1 MPDILISIRDGM
13 KKLLLLKHDD
23 GRGGGPAHIN
33 THRFNPGNNKNAG
46 NKRIVQFDLC
56 WSVQGYL
63 IEFLHMMISFG
74 FGWYVKG
81 SAISFRSFQRSHNT
95 PTHTVINS
103 FLMHLSLGGID

>member
-63 IEFLHMMISFG
+63 IQSSFTWW
-74 FGWYVKG
+74 FPLALADTLKVQLFPLDPSSVATTRQHIRWL
-81 SAISFRSFQRSHNT
+81 
-95 PTHTVINS
+95 TH
-103 FLMHLSLGGID
+103 F